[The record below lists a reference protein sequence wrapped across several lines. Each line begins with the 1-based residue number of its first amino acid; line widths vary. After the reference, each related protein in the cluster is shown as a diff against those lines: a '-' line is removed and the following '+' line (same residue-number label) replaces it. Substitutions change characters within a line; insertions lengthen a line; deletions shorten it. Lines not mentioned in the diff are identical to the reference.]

1 MEVNLENIRKVLD
14 SGSGQ
19 SLKNYLVFKLNELKS
34 IDAIKEKD
42 VATHQAIELK
52 AQKRAYTKLKEILQE
67 VMSFSEVIKPKDPR
81 DSYSITDEDIN

>member
-1 MEVNLENIRKVLD
+1 MDMNQIKKTLD
-14 SGSGQ
+14 SGSGIA
-19 SLKNYLVFKLNELKS
+19 LKSYLVAKLNELKS

-52 AQKRAYTKLKEILQE
+52 AQKRAYQKLKEILQE